1 MSDENSNNPPE
12 EPQLFAVKKSEGGGW
27 QFSRREFIKGAGA
40 TATALGVGGM
50 FSEKV
55 HGKEIA
61 INQLPQGAQA
71 HRTYLHSLAITP
83 DGTLLISASHDST
96 IKLWSLPDGA
106 FIKTITGHGNNAITS
121 AVISPDG
128 TFFAS
133 IAGDGSIKLWSLP
146 NGTLIKTLE
155 GHDEYSTSLAISG
168 DGKLLVSGSYD
179 KTVKL
184 WSLPDGKLIKT
195 LVGHTDV
202 IFAVA
207 ISPDGSFIASGGDD
221 ELLHLW
227 SSPPREIKS
236 FARVIQNV
244 RVRTEPSTSAGNDT
258 VIRTASVGET
268 FLLREGIETV
278 TADNYTWIPI
288 TIDEQ
293 EGWVAQEGFIE
304 FIEQSTTP
312 EPELMKTMNAGGN
325 IRAIAIS
332 PDGAFV
338 ACGGYGS
345 TIRRWSLPDGESIPS
360 LRAGSVNSIAIS
372 PDGRYLVSGN
382 EHRVVQ
388 LWDISTETS
397 ISSMSEHTESVS
409 AVTINPEGTLIA
421 SGSWDRTIKLW
432 SSPDGE
438 YIKDLI
444 DIAASLPQFEGAQYS
459 PNDEGSSVITLPC
472 GSDIPAG
479 STCICNCVAGSGCAC
494 VGDGSGGS
502 THYWYPN

>member
-1 MSDENSNNPPE
+1 MADENSNNPQE
-12 EPQLFAVKKSEGGGW
+12 EPQLFSVKKSHDGGW
-27 QFSRREFIKGAGA
+27 QFSRRDFIKGAGA
-40 TATALGVGGM
+40 TATVLGMGAM
-50 FSEKV
+50 LSETV
-55 HGKEIA
+55 HSEEIS
-61 INQLPQGAQA
+61 INQFSRGARA
-71 HRTYLHSLAITP
+71 HRTHITSFAITP
-83 DGTLLISASHDST
+83 DETLLISASHDST

-121 AVISPDG
+121 VVISPDG

-146 NGTLIKTLE
+146 DAVLIKTLE
-155 GHDEYSTSLAISG
+155 GHDEYSTSLAMSA

-179 KTVKL
+179 NTVKL
-184 WSLPDGKLIKT
+184 WSLPDGKLIQT
-195 LVGHTDV
+195 LVGHTAEV
-202 IFAVA
+202 FAVA

-227 SSPPREIKS
+227 SSPPREIMS
-236 FARVIQNV
+236 FVRIIQNV
-244 RVRTEPSTSAGNDT
+244 RVRSEPSTSAGNDT
-258 VIRTASVGET
+258 VIRTAGVGET

-278 TADNYTWIPI
+278 SADNYTWVPI
-288 TIDEQ
+288 TIDDQ

-304 FIEQSTTP
+304 FIEQSTIP
-312 EPELMKTMNAGGN
+312 ELELMKTMNAGGN

-332 PDGAFV
+332 PDSAFV
-338 ACGGYGS
+338 CCGGYGS
-345 TIRRWSLPDGESIPS
+345 TIRRWSLPDGESLPS
-360 LRAGSVNSIAIS
+360 FRVGSVNSIAIS
-372 PDGRYLVSGN
+372 ADSQYLVSGN

-388 LWDISTETS
+388 LWDIATEAS
-397 ISSMSEHTESVS
+397 ISSMTEHTERVT
-409 AVTINPEGTLIA
+409 AVTINPEGTLIV
-421 SGSWDRTIKLW
+421 SGGADRVIKLW

-444 DIAASLPQFEGAQYS
+444 DIAASLPEFEGAQYS
-459 PNDEGSSVITLPC
+459 PNDAGTSVITLPC
-472 GSDIPAG
+472 GSPIPAG